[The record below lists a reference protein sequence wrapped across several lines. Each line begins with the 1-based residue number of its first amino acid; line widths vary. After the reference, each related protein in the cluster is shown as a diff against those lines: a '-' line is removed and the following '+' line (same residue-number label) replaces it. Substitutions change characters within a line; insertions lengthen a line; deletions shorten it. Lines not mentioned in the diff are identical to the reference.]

1 MESWRLASP
10 QAGAV
15 GALIIE
21 GDFEDV
27 PEIAGAQD
35 RLLVLTE
42 AVFDSFGTI
51 ENFETL
57 FPETAAR
64 FLAVN
69 GVREPT
75 LTMRPGEAQR
85 WRILHAGWQDD
96 IFIELEGHMLPA
108 MASPYRRWTNPFDA
122 RRSTLA
128 TIRKPCSLRRGSE
141 LTCWL
146 RRVYQGAI
154 RFARFPII
162 RVILPRLVPS
172 PASWW
177 KAIHCR

>member
-1 MESWRLASP
+1 VQIASGV
-10 QAGAV
+10 A

-27 PEIAGAQD
+27 PEIAAAQE

-75 LTMRPGEAQR
+75 ITMRPGEVQR

-96 IFIELEGHMLPA
+96 IFMELEGHTLHPIA
-108 MASPYRRWTNPFDA
+108 RDGNPLS
-122 RRSTLA
+122 RMGQS
-128 TIRKPCSLRRGSE
+128 ILRAPE
-141 LTCWL
+141 H
-146 RRVYQGAI
+146 AI
-154 RFARFPII
+154 GTANRCAG
-162 RVILPRLVPS
+162 
-172 PASWW
+172 
-177 KAIHCR
+177 

>member
-1 MESWRLASP
+1 VQIASGV
-10 QAGAV
+10 A

-27 PEIAGAQD
+27 PEIAAAQE

-64 FLAVN
+64 FFAVN

-75 LTMRPGEAQR
+75 ITMRPGEVQR

-96 IFIELEGHMLPA
+96 IFMELEGHTLHPIA
-108 MASPYRRWTNPFDA
+108 ATATPYRGWVNPFCA
-122 RRSTLA
+122 RRSTQK
-128 TIRKPCSLRRGSE
+128 TIRKARSWRRDSE
-141 LTCWL
+141 STCWL
-146 RRVYQGAI
+146 RRVHQAAI
-154 RFARFPII
+154 CFAPSPTI
-162 RVILPRLVPS
+162 RGILPR
-172 PASWW
+172 PAP
-177 KAIHCR
+177 